1 MRIKTIFSIML
12 IILFGASVLPLGATT
27 EVDDFNRASLG
38 TDWGADPEYRIT
50 SNTLELNTTDPS
62 WKYLAIYKG
71 LVSPYEVSMQFD
83 PAGSGAGVN
92 AAGLAMFLDSAD
104 PAAANGYFIMR
115 RDGKIR
121 LHPIINGNVDDTIW
135 LANLTSTQ
143 PATVPGDKI
152 RVVAS
157 TDGGGYHF
165 TVYLNNNITPDGT
178 VSDPAA
184 SYGNSNYYYA
194 GLMLFGGQDNNVD
207 NFTVVAQQVFV
218 TSPAGGESWLVGS
231 SHDITWNTD
240 DFVGNVKIEYSVD
253 NGVNWSDVIASTEND
268 GTHAWTIPDNPSA
281 NCLVRISDAVDGF
294 PWGISPG
301 TFEITGEVQ
310 EITVTA
316 PDGGESWAVNSVHD
330 ITWTHTGSFTNVD
343 IFYSP
348 DNGGTWETVIA
359 GTENDGSY
367 SWTLPAATTTQALIK
382 VQDTDGTPSDV
393 SDAMFSLTT
402 SQVVLSIQ
410 SASGEQNEIVTLNVS
425 LTNQIPIRGIR
436 FRLTDTG
443 AGGDYLDCDEV
454 NITSINRAAT
464 FTVQAD
470 EPNGYVNVVMVNTTS
485 FTSIAAGSGS
495 ILQIPFVV
503 SGTAPYGESS
513 SLTFSEVQLSD
524 DNNQLVVPTLV
535 NGNFYYIE
543 SGDIN
548 GSGTTDQDDV
558 DRIIE
563 IILGLGADPTAY
575 EQMAVDMDKD
585 GDIDIYDALRVID
598 ELP

>member
-12 IILFGASVLPLGATT
+12 IILFGASVIQLGATT

-38 TDWGADPEYRIT
+38 TDWGADPEYQIS
-50 SNTLELNTTDPS
+50 SNTLELNTATAS
-62 WKYLAIYKG
+62 WDFLAIYKG

-83 PAGSGAGVN
+83 PGGTELGVN
-92 AAGLAMFLDSAD
+92 SAGLAMFLDSSD

-115 RDGKIR
+115 RNTSIR
-121 LHPIINGNVDDTIW
+121 LHPIVNGVVDDGTT
-135 LANLTSTQ
+135 LASQ
-143 PATVPGDKI
+143 GTVNPSKTAPGDIIK
-152 RVVAS
+152 VSAS
-157 TDGGGYHF
+157 TDAGGYHF
-165 TVYLNNNITPDGT
+165 TVYLNGVEDGT
-178 VSDPAA
+178 VTDISK
-184 SYGNSNYYYA
+184 SYGNSNFYYA
-194 GLMLFGGQDNNVD
+194 GLVLYGGQDNNVD

-231 SHDITWNTD
+231 SHDITWDTD
-240 DFVGNVKIEYSVD
+240 DFAANVKIEYSID
-253 NGVNWSDVIASTEND
+253 NGANWLSVVASTEND
-268 GTHAWTIPDNPSA
+268 GIHPWTIPDNPSA
-281 NCLVRISDAVDGF
+281 NCLVRISDASDGF

-301 TFEITGEVQ
+301 NFEITGEVQ
-310 EITVTA
+310 EITVTS

-330 ITWTHTGSFTNVD
+330 ITWTHTGSFTTVD

-348 DNGGTWETVIA
+348 DNGATWETVVS
-359 GTENDGSY
+359 GTANDGSY
-367 SWTLPAATTTQALIK
+367 SWTLPGTTTTQALIK

-393 SDAMFSLTT
+393 SDGMFSLTT

-410 SASGEQNEIVTLNVS
+410 SASGEQSETVTLNVS

-443 AGGDYLDCDEV
+443 AGGDHLDCDEL
-454 NITSINRAAT
+454 NITAINRAST

-503 SGTAPYGESS
+503 DAGAPYGESS

-548 GSGTTDQDDV
+548 GSGTTDHDDV

-575 EQMAVDMDKD
+575 EQMAADMDKD